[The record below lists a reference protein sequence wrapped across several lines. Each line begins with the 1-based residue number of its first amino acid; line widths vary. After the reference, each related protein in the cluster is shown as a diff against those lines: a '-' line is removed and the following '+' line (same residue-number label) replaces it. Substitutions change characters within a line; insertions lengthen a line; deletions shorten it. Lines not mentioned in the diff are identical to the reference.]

1 MKKIIALLS
10 LTTILSGAPFVA
22 FAADPM
28 DQSAAYDNMETNTG
42 SETMEQNTAGDSDTM
57 EDDISDDD
65 TSSASDF
72 MTGAEN
78 GEIPTAS
85 ESQTNP
91 ELAALEGERNALVE
105 HGNGLDYQLKELDES
120 TAEAEKKRDKALAEG
135 DTTAYNEALKV
146 ISDNVDAKVR
156 INEEM
161 LSIGVRLGE
170 IEAQIDIIWGGKKE
184 KKKNEG
190 WKAGEI
196 TGVDCSGASNL
207 FECLRKGLVQK
218 DKELD
223 KVVRNRGYVNVGTQ
237 SGYVNVGKQSGYVKV
252 GKQSGHVNVGRQ
264 SGYVPTARNW
274 RLDQYD
280 TAAQDV
286 MLALD
291 YQVLLNSW
299 YGYHFWVMDY
309 GWAREYM
316 LTPWSFGYL
325 SYHHALGDTMGGL
338 SAAEGIYNLAYNGI
352 GPAMGVL
359 SGLVGV
365 GSSIYND
372 VSRAM
377 DSYGSLRLSQAR
389 REQQEATDE
398 YNEALDSA
406 EEAEARAAEAREEA
420 ELAQG
425 AIEGLDSQIAEA
437 EAKAADAAAREKQA
451 LADGDAE
458 AAAAAKAEKEQAY
471 KDASNFKTQKELAEN
486 AVEEK
491 NEEINAYEEEAERHR
506 QAADKAAQRYSDAVD
521 RENATIADEA
531 TGVTKAETKYAE
543 QQKKTEL
550 AQNQY
555 EKAMET
561 EAKYRQ
567 NADAAAKD
575 AQEASKAQTAALDS
589 ADDYL
594 KRAESAENNGD
605 AEMAAEYR
613 AKAAEQSKI
622 AEQEGDKVAAANK
635 AAEVYTKGANQAAE
649 IVKQAGDNLT
659 NARAAEEEARQDFET
674 ARDDFLVKTARDE
687 NDPAP
692 EVKAPERQAAVD
704 KAAPQGGN
712 KGTADKDAGTNK
724 SSESK
729 SQGSSAKK
737 APTFSLRGV
746 ANDTMDLISSLGDY
760 LSGGT
765 KSKGSGAS
773 KGAGGSSS
781 VGVSQSRGAS
791 GETLGTSGKTM
802 GTSGETMGVS
812 GTTMGASGT
821 TMGTSGETMGAS
833 GETIGTSGT
842 TMGTSGETMGAS
854 GETMGASGE
863 TIGTSGTTLG
873 N

>member
-184 KKKNEG
+184 KKKKKNEG

-252 GKQSGHVNVGRQ
+252 GKQSGYVNVGKQ

-359 SGLVGV
+359 SGLVGI

-389 REQQEATDE
+389 RDQAAATDE
-398 YNEALDSA
+398 YNEAMDSA
-406 EEAEARAAEAREEA
+406 EEAEARAQEARDQA
-420 ELAQG
+420 ALAQG
-425 AIEGLDSQIAEA
+425 AVDGLDSQIAEA

-471 KDASNFKTQKELAEN
+471 KDASNFKTQKEA
-486 AVEEK
+486 
-491 NEEINAYEEEAERHR
+491 AEREVAAKDMEAGIYDR
-506 QAADKAAQRYSDAVD
+506 DAAASRLAADKAAQRYSDAVD

-531 TGVTKAETKYAE
+531 TGVTKAETLYAE
-543 QQKKTEL
+543 QQKKTEQ
-550 AQNQY
+550 AEAIH
-555 EKAMET
+555 EKAMEN
-561 EAKYRQ
+561 EAKYREK
-567 NADAAAKD
+567 AAE
-575 AQEASKAQTAALDS
+575 AQKEAEEASKRQSAALEA
-589 ADDYL
+589 ADDFE
-594 KRAESAENNGD
+594 KRAESAEKNGD
-605 AEMAAEYR
+605 TAAAAEYR
-613 AKAAEQSKI
+613 AKAEEQSKI
-622 AEQEGDKVAAANK
+622 ADQEGDKVAAADK
-635 AAEVYTKGANQAAE
+635 AANVYNKGATEAAD
-649 IVKQAGDNLT
+649 IVKKTAENLE
-659 NARAAEEEARQDFET
+659 NERRAEDIAKDVYET

-712 KGTADKDAGTNK
+712 KGSADKDAGTNK
-724 SSESK
+724 SSETK

-791 GETLGTSGKTM
+791 GETMSTSGTTM

-812 GTTMGASGT
+812 GTTMG
-821 TMGTSGETMGAS
+821 TSGETMGAS
-833 GETIGTSGT
+833 GTTMGASGT
-842 TMGTSGETMGAS
+842 TMGASGTTMGAS
-854 GETMGASGE
+854 GTTMGASGE

>member
-42 SETMEQNTAGDSDTM
+42 SETMEQNTADDSDTM

-78 GEIPTAS
+78 GEIPTAG
-85 ESQTNP
+85 ESNTGMTFQEATERYNSLKP
-91 ELAALEGERNALVE
+91 QQEKLATDIEAKDNAIAKAQQDKENAKNAGDKDAYDKAEAEEKRLTEERNALSSQKQMI
-105 HGNGLDYQLKELDES
+105 DSQLEP
-120 TAEAEKKRDKALAEG
+120 AETRINQGEDGEVPVDILEG
-135 DTTAYNEALKV
+135 GG
-146 ISDNVDAKVR
+146 VDA
-156 INEEM
+156 
-161 LSIGVRLGE
+161 
-170 IEAQIDIIWGGKKE
+170 
-184 KKKNEG
+184 

-237 SGYVNVGKQSGYVKV
+237 SGYVNVGKQSGYVNV
-252 GKQSGHVNVGRQ
+252 GRQSGYVNVGRQ

-406 EEAEARAAEAREEA
+406 EEAEARAQEARDQA
-420 ELAQG
+420 ALAQG
-425 AIEGLDSQIAEA
+425 AIDGLDSQIAEA

-471 KDASNFKTQKELAEN
+471 KDASNFKTQKEA
-486 AVEEK
+486 
-491 NEEINAYEEEAERHR
+491 AEREVAAKDMEAGIYDKDAAASR
-506 QAADKAAQRYSDAVD
+506 LAADKAAQRYSDAVD

-550 AQNQY
+550 AQSQY

-594 KRAESAENNGD
+594 KRAKSAENNGD

-674 ARDDFLVKTARDE
+674 AREDFLVKTARDE
-687 NDPAP
+687 NDPVP

-746 ANDTMDLISSLGDY
+746 ANDTMDLVGSLGDY

-791 GETLGTSGKTM
+791 GETLGASGETLSA
-802 GTSGETMGVS
+802 SGETMGAS

-821 TMGTSGETMGAS
+821 TMGASGTTMGAS
-833 GETIGTSGT
+833 GT
-842 TMGTSGETMGAS
+842 TL
-854 GETMGASGE
+854 GASGE

>member
-85 ESQTNP
+85 ENNTGMTFQEATESYNNLKPQQ
-91 ELAALEGERNALVE
+91 EKLENDIKAKNEAIAKAQQDKENAKNA
-105 HGNGLDYQLKELDES
+105 GDKDAYDK
-120 TAEAEKKRDKALAEG
+120 AEAEEKRLTAERNDLSNQKQMIDSQLEPAETRINQG
-135 DTTAYNEALKV
+135 EDGEVPVDILEGGG
-146 ISDNVDAKVR
+146 VDA
-156 INEEM
+156 NAA
-161 LSIGVRLGE
+161 SS
-170 IEAQIDIIWGGKKE
+170 
-184 KKKNEG
+184 

-223 KVVRNRGYVNVGTQ
+223 KVVRNRGYVNVSTQ

-659 NARAAEEEARQDFET
+659 NARTAEEEARQDFET

-746 ANDTMDLISSLGDY
+746 ANDTMDLINSLGDY

-791 GETLGTSGKTM
+791 GETLGASGKTL
-802 GTSGETMGVS
+802 GASGETMGTS

-821 TMGTSGETMGAS
+821 TMGASGETMGAS
-833 GETIGTSGT
+833 GETMGTSGT
-842 TMGTSGETMGAS
+842 
-854 GETMGASGE
+854 TMGASGE

>member
-22 FAADPM
+22 FAANPM

-42 SETMEQNTAGDSDTM
+42 SDTMETDAAGGSATM

-78 GEIPTAS
+78 GDIPTAS

-91 ELAALEGERNALVE
+91 ELDALEGEHNALVE
-105 HGNGLDYQLKELDES
+105 HGNSIDSRLKELEES
-120 TAEAEKKRDKALAEG
+120 TAEAEKKRDEALAAG
-135 DTTAYNEALKV
+135 DTTAYNEALKI
-146 ISDNVDAKVR
+146 ISDNVDAKVKLD
-156 INEEM
+156 EEM
-161 LSIGVRLGE
+161 LSIGVRLGD
-170 IEAQIDIIWGGKKE
+170 IEARIDILLGGKE
-184 KKKNEG
+184 KKKEG
-190 WKAGEI
+190 WKAQKI

-218 DKELD
+218 DKELS
-223 KVVRNRGYVNVGTQ
+223 KVVRNSGYVDVGKQ
-237 SGYVNVGKQSGYVKV
+237 SGYVDVGKQSGYVKV
-252 GKQSGHVNVGRQ
+252 GKQSGYVNVGKQ

-280 TAAQDV
+280 TDAQDV

-325 SYHHALGDTMGGL
+325 SYHHALGDTMGDL

-359 SGLVGV
+359 SGLVGI

-389 REQQEATDE
+389 RDQAAATDE
-398 YNEALDSA
+398 YNEQMDKA
-406 EEAEARAAEAREEA
+406 EDAEARAQEAREEA
-420 ELAQG
+420 ELARG
-425 AIEGLDSQIAEA
+425 AAYGLTTQISEA
-437 EAKAADAAAREKQA
+437 ENRAADAAAREKQA

-471 KDASNFKTQKELAEN
+471 KDASNFKTQKEA
-486 AVEEK
+486 
-491 NEEINAYEEEAERHR
+491 AEREAAAKDMEAGIYDKDAADSR
-506 QAADKAAQRYSDAVD
+506 LAADKAAQRYSNAVD
-521 RENATIADEA
+521 RENAAIADEA
-531 TGVTKAETKYAE
+531 TGVTKAETQYAE
-543 QQKKTEL
+543 QQKKTEQ
-550 AQNQY
+550 AEAIH
-555 EKAMET
+555 EKAKEN
-561 EAKYRQ
+561 EAKYREK
-567 NADAAAKD
+567 AAE
-575 AQEASKAQTAALDS
+575 AQKEAEEASRRQSAALEA
-589 ADDYL
+589 ADDYE
-594 KRAESAENNGD
+594 KRAESAEKNGD
-605 AEMAAEYR
+605 TASAAEYR

-622 AEQEGDKVAAANK
+622 ADQEGDKVAAADK
-635 AAEVYTKGANQAAE
+635 AANVYSKGATEAAD
-649 IVKQAGDNLT
+649 IVKLTAENLE
-659 NARAAEEEARQDFET
+659 NERRAEDIAKDVYET
-674 ARDDFLVKTARDE
+674 ARDDFLAKTARDE

-692 EVKAPERQAAVD
+692 EAKAPERQAAAD

-712 KGTADKDAGTNK
+712 NGTAGKDAGTSK
-724 SSESK
+724 GSESK
-729 SQGSSAKK
+729 SQDSSAKK
-737 APTFSLRGV
+737 APGFSLRGV

-760 LSGGT
+760 ITGGS
-765 KSKGSGAS
+765 KSKSGSDTAAGAS
-773 KGAGGSSS
+773 
-781 VGVSQSRGAS
+781 QSKGAS
-791 GETLGTSGKTM
+791 GETLSASQSKGV
-802 GTSGETMGVS
+802 SGETLS
-812 GTTMGASGT
+812 ASQ
-821 TMGTSGETMGAS
+821 SKGAS
-833 GETIGTSGT
+833 GETLSA
-842 TMGTSGETMGAS
+842 SQSKGAS
-854 GETMGASGE
+854 GETLS
-863 TIGTSGTTLG
+863 